1 MVCNITANIYNLTY
15 RIKQMESDFQYTTSF
30 VSKYIHLLNN
40 HTYFEL
46 YRIQS
51 LEANNT
57 KIDGN
62 VLWNNPSACCV
73 TMIGLINKVIGSQDK
88 VKLRIRG

>member
-1 MVCNITANIYNLTY
+1 
-15 RIKQMESDFQYTTSF
+15 MESDFQYTTSF

-40 HTYFEL
+40 HIYFEL

-62 VLWNNPSACCV
+62 VLWNNPSICCV
-73 TMIGLINKVIGSQDK
+73 TMIGLINKVSGSQDK